1 MSEPAPSTKEQIKAA
16 LIGWGVPSLMSAV
29 PLIAYFNAVADT
41 LRLLGWRFVTVMFSS
56 LLFVLGRALVS
67 LHKAS
72 SRISNLTGK
81 LDDDFRKHLKPVPGR
96 GYCIDTR
103 FNEPVCPV
111 CDQHGHEAFMRFLPA
126 RLPYAHDVLMCDVC
140 KHIIGLDS
148 CSAKATEN
156 IAGNR

>member
-16 LIGWGVPSLMSAV
+16 LIGWGVPALMSAV
-29 PLIAYFNAVADT
+29 PLVAYINAVADA
-41 LRLLGWRFVTVMFSS
+41 LRLLGWRFVAVMFSF

-67 LHKAS
+67 LHKARAHIRS
-72 SRISNLTGK
+72 LTGK
-81 LDDDFRKHLKPVPGR
+81 LNDDFKKHLKPVPCR

-111 CDQHGHEAFMRFLPA
+111 CDQRGHESFMRFLPA
-126 RLPYAHDVLMCDVC
+126 RFSYAHDVLMCDVC

-156 IAGNR
+156 IT